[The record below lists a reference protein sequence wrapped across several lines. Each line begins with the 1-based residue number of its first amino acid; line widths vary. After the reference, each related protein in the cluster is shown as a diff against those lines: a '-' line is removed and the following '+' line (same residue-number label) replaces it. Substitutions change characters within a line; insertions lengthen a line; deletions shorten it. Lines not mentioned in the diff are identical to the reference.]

1 MFDQFIIVNSG
12 TNNYYDIGA
21 TTTNPDFQGASLGS
35 FTTSGSL
42 LLGGQGKSFKNNF
55 SDVTGMS
62 LFYRVW
68 QGSPG
73 GSFNQFN
80 YTFQSNLGTGPS
92 PDFSVNQQ
100 WGSDV
105 AGSNGTAFYTGNLLT
120 GLATGTWNLEV
131 FSQIT
136 TNGVNTANPISNNN
150 GTANFTAT
158 FAVVPEPSRT
168 LLLFAG
174 VAAMLMRRRRVG

>member
-12 TNNYYDIGA
+12 TNTYYDIGA
-21 TTTNPDFQGASLGS
+21 TTANQDFQGASLGT

-42 LLGGQGKSFKNNF
+42 LLGGQGKSYKNNS
-55 SDVTGMS
+55 SDVTGMR

-80 YTFQSNLGTGPS
+80 YAFQSNLGTGPG

-105 AGSNGTAFYTGNLLT
+105 AGSNGSAFYTSNLLT

-131 FSQIT
+131 YSQIG

-150 GTANFTAT
+150 NNANFTAT

-174 VAAMLMRRRRVG
+174 VAAILMRLRRVG

>member
-12 TNNYYDIGA
+12 TNTYYDIGA
-21 TTTNPDFQGASLGS
+21 TTANADFQGASLGS

-68 QGSPG
+68 QGIPG

-80 YTFQSNLGTGPS
+80 YAFQINNVGSISG
-92 PDFSVNQQ
+92 DQQ

-136 TNGVNTANPISNNN
+136 TNGVNTTNPISNNN

-158 FAVVPEPSRT
+158 FAVVPEPSRI